1 MNDETTGWRIALV
14 AETFDPRLTGAAGT
28 VRQVTNRLVALGHEV
43 RILTAG
49 TGPATYG
56 AVGVS
61 RFARPRRNHQ
71 LHEALHAFGPDLVH
85 VFTPEGLGIRAL
97 RQARR
102 LDIPTVV
109 TETSPRAEFAP
120 PRWQEQVA
128 DRADRL
134 TVTAS
139 WLRDRVEA
147 AGLSADRK
155 SVV

>member
-1 MNDETTGWRIALV
+1 
-14 AETFDPRLTGAAGT
+14 
-28 VRQVTNRLVALGHEV
+28 
-43 RILTAG
+43 
-49 TGPATYG
+49 
-56 AVGVS
+56 
-61 RFARPRRNHQ
+61 
-71 LHEALHAFGPDLVH
+71 VH

-147 AGLSADRK
+147 AGLSASLWTPGVDTEVFQPGRRDEALRRTWTDGDLTQ
-155 SVV
+155 VVVGHVGSGDHARHRIACRSWRDAVDDLVRAKYGPFLGAAMDLAA